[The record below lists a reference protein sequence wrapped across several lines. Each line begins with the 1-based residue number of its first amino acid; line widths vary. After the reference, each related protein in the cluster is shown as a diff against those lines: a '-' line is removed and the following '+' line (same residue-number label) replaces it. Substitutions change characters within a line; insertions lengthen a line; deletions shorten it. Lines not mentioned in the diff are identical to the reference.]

1 MDLVV
6 VALVGLVGGLVTG
19 ISPCILPV
27 LPVVLLSAGAQGA
40 RTPAAGD
47 GRRGRAGGGQ
57 GSRQAGGGA
66 LPVTVGP
73 APRGAAAGVGVLE
86 QPTFLRTGRVGDD
99 AADARPPGARPYL
112 VIAGL
117 VTSFSLATLAGTV
130 VLNALGLPGD
140 TLRWAGILVLVV
152 LGLGLLVPRFE
163 HLLEK
168 PFARLAPKRAPG
180 KDRGAF
186 ALGLGLGA
194 VYVPCA
200 GPVLAAVTVASATG
214 QVDASTVVLT
224 LTFAVGAALPLLV
237 LALAG
242 RRVTERVAV
251 LRTHQRAVRAV
262 GGAVMLALAAALT
275 LNVTDGLQRA
285 LPSWAEG
292 IQSRIAQD
300 ERVQQELNLGGL
312 VTEENAGLAE
322 CHQGATVLED
332 CGPAPELR
340 GIDAWLQTPD
350 GRDLSL
356 EELRGKVV
364 LLDFWAYSC
373 INCQRSV
380 PHVQAW
386 HETYEDAGLVVLGIH
401 TPEYAFERETDNVR
415 DGARRLGMTYPVAQ
429 DNSYAT
435 WTAYR
440 NRYWPASYLIDAEGD
455 VRHVHQGE
463 GGYDVTEDLLRELLE
478 DADPGVALPA
488 RTQVAD
494 RTPRGAE
501 LTPETFL
508 SVGKRTNVAGEY
520 VEGEHA
526 YTLPAE
532 QDADTVAF
540 GGTWTTDYQAATA
553 GADAVLRLR
562 WTASEVRTVVGGE
575 GTVTAVV
582 RDADGTVVDR
592 VTHEVAGAPRSYRL
606 LAQPDVGTGTVELE
620 ATPGVQVYSFTFG

>member
-40 RTPAAGD
+40 RSP
-47 GRRGRAGGGQ
+47 R
-57 GSRQAGGGA
+57 GGA
-66 LPVTVGP
+66 AGP
-73 APRGAAAGVGVLE
+73 APRLAVVGAGAATGRAAGRGAAAGVGVLD
-86 QPTFLRTGRVGDD
+86 QPTFLQSGRIG
-99 AADARPPGARPYL
+99 ADADADRPRGARPYL

-117 VTSFSLATLAGTV
+117 VTSFSVATLAGTV
-130 VLNALGLPGD
+130 LLNALGLPGD

-163 HLLEK
+163 QLLEK
-168 PFARLAPKRAPG
+168 PFARLTPSRAPG
-180 KDRGAF
+180 RDRGAF
-186 ALGLGLGA
+186 VLGLGLGA

-200 GPVLAAVTVASATG
+200 GPVLAAVTVAGATG
-214 QVDASTVVLT
+214 RIDASTIVLT
-224 LTFAVGAALPLLV
+224 LAFAVGAALPLLL

-242 RRVTERVAV
+242 RRVTERVAAF
-251 LRTHQRAVRAV
+251 RTHQRRVRAV
-262 GGAVMLALAAALT
+262 GGVVMLALAAALT
-275 LNVTDGLQRA
+275 FNVTDGLQRA

-292 IQSRIAQD
+292 IQSRLAQD
-300 ERVQQELNLGGL
+300 ERIQEELNLGGI
-312 VTEENAGLAE
+312 VTDENAGLSQ
-322 CHQGATVLED
+322 CHQGATELED

-340 GIDAWLQTPD
+340 GIDGWLQTP
-350 GRDLSL
+350 GGEDLTL
-356 EELRGKVV
+356 AELRGKVV

-386 HETYEDAGLVVLGIH
+386 HETYADAGLVVLGIH
-401 TPEYAFERETDNVR
+401 TPEYAFERETDNVA

-440 NRYWPASYLIDAEGD
+440 NRYWPASYLVDADGQ

-463 GGYDVTEDLLRELLE
+463 GGYDVTEDLLRELLQ
-478 DADPGVALPA
+478 DADPDVELPA
-488 RTQVAD
+488 RTQVED
-494 RTPRGAE
+494 RTPAGGER
-501 LTPETFL
+501 TPETFL
-508 SVGKRTNVAGEY
+508 SIGKRTNVAGEY
-520 VEGEHA
+520 VEGEHTYA
-526 YTLPAE
+526 LPAE
-532 QDADTVAF
+532 QDADTVAL

-553 GADAVLRLR
+553 GDDAALRLR
-562 WTASEVRTVVGGE
+562 WTASEVRTVVGGD

-582 RDADGTVVDR
+582 RDADGRVVDE
-592 VTHEVAGAPRSYRL
+592 VEHEVSGAPRSYRL
-606 LAQPDVGTGTVELE
+606 LAQEEVGTGTVELR